1 MNDINALLERANL
14 LLDQGRNKDAEKQ
27 VMQVLDLEPN
37 NDRALSI
44 LARCYLNN
52 DEVDKG
58 IGIINKAIAIEPNES
73 FYFYLLGFGY
83 FQKEMYLPAKDNLS
97 KAIQLDPY
105 NPEYFGILSFIFLN
119 EKKYEDALENA
130 NAGLELDPEN
140 ITCLNARARAL
151 NKLKRTDE
159 AVDTIGDSLSKD
171 PDNKF
176 THATMGWNY
185 FERGEQK
192 KAAKHFREALRNDP
206 NYDSARIGLKESLK
220 SNFTPYKLVLQF
232 SMWMSEKGKNFQWIF
247 FISLYVVFRILRGVA
262 SANSGL
268 RPFLLPLFVL
278 YFGFIFFTWI
288 ANPIAN
294 FFLLF
299 HKDGKYSLTKSE
311 KIIGISTVT
320 LLLSGISLGSYAFY
334 SFDESPLYLLYPAII
349 LLTMSIPVGKIEIP
363 LELKPFSI
371 RVWYP
376 LGLVITGILAMGVIF
391 LNSEIGTFL
400 MVLYVVGL
408 LIFTWVAN
416 SWE

>member
-1 MNDINALLERANL
+1 MDVTALLDRANL
-14 LLDQGRNKDAEKQ
+14 LLEQGRHKDAEKQ
-27 VMQVLDLEPN
+27 IKQVLEQEPN
-37 NDRALSI
+37 NDHALSI
-44 LARCYLNN
+44 LARCYMNN

-58 IGIINKAIAIEPNES
+58 IEIINKAIAIEPNES

-83 FQKEMYLPAKDNLS
+83 FQKDMALPAKNNLQ

-119 EKKYEDALENA
+119 EKEYDEALANA
-130 NAGLELDPEN
+130 NEGLELDPEN

-151 NKLKRTDE
+151 NKLKRTGE

-176 THATMGWNY
+176 THATIGWNY
-185 FERGEQK
+185 FERGDQK
-192 KAAKHFREALRNDP
+192 KAAHHFREALRNDP
-206 NYDSARIGLKESLK
+206 NYESARLGLKESLK

-247 FISLYVVFRILRGVA
+247 FIGIYVIFRIVRSVA
-262 SANSGL
+262 SANAGL
-268 RPFLLPLFVL
+268 RPFLLPLIVL
-278 YFGFIFFTWI
+278 YFVFIFFTWI

-311 KIIGISTVT
+311 TAIGVSTVV
-320 LLLSGISLGSYAFY
+320 LLASGILLGCYAFY
-334 SFDESPLYLLYPAII
+334 FFEEPPSEFLYPAII
-349 LLTMSIPVGKIEIP
+349 LATMSIPLGKIELP
-363 LELKPFSI
+363 LDTRSRSL

-376 LGLVITGILAMGVIF
+376 AGLILLGTLAIAVFFI
-391 LNSEIGTFL
+391 NPEIGTL
-400 MVLYVVGL
+400 LALIYGIAL

-416 SWE
+416 SW

>member
-1 MNDINALLERANL
+1 MDVTGLLDRANL
-14 LLDQGRNKDAEKQ
+14 LLEQGRNKDAEKQ
-27 VMQVLDLEPN
+27 VMQVLNQEPN
-37 NDRALSI
+37 NDHALSI
-44 LARCYLNN
+44 LARCYMNN

-58 IGIINKAIAIEPNES
+58 IEIINKAIAIEPNES

-83 FQKEMYLPAKDNLS
+83 FQKEMFLPAKNNLS

-105 NPEYFGILSFIFLN
+105 NPEYFGMMSFIFLN
-119 EKKYEDALENA
+119 EKKYEEALQNA
-130 NAGLELDPEN
+130 NEGLELDPEN

-159 AVDTIGDSLSKD
+159 AVNTIGDSLSKD

-185 FERGEQK
+185 FERGDQK

-206 NYDSARIGLKESLK
+206 NYESARLGLKESLK

-232 SMWMSEKGKNFQWIF
+232 SMWMSEKGKSFQWIF
-247 FISLYVVFRILRGVA
+247 FIGIYIIFRIVRSVS
-262 SANSGL
+262 SANPGL
-268 RPFLLPLFVL
+268 RPFLLPLIVL
-278 YFGFIFFTWI
+278 YFVFIFFTWI

-294 FFLLF
+294 FLLLF

-311 KIIGISTVT
+311 TTISISTIV
-320 LLLSGISLGSYAFY
+320 LLVSGILLGCYAFY
-334 SFDESPLYLLYPAII
+334 FFEEPPAELLYPAII
-349 LLTMSIPVGKIEIP
+349 LATMPIPLGKIELP
-363 LELKPFSI
+363 LNLRGGSV

-376 LGLVITGILAMGVIF
+376 AALLFVGSLAMLMTFVDPNIAGF
-391 LNSEIGTFL
+391 LAIIYGIA
-400 MVLYVVGL
+400 L

-416 SWE
+416 AW

>member
-1 MNDINALLERANL
+1 MDVTGLLDRANL
-14 LLDQGRNKDAEKQ
+14 LLEQGRNKDAEKQ
-27 VMQVLDLEPN
+27 VKQVLEQEPN
-37 NDRALSI
+37 NDHALSI
-44 LARCYLNN
+44 LARCYMNN
-52 DEVDKG
+52 HEVGKG
-58 IGIINKAIAIEPNES
+58 IEIINKAIAIDPNES
-73 FYFYLLGFGY
+73 FYFYLLGFGF

-105 NPEYFGILSFIFLN
+105 NPEYFGILSFVFLN
-119 EKKYEDALENA
+119 EKNYEVALQNA
-130 NAGLELDPEN
+130 NEGLDLDPEN

-159 AVDTIGDSLSKD
+159 AINTIGDSLSRD
-171 PDNKF
+171 PDNEF

-185 FERGEQK
+185 FERGDQN
-192 KAAKHFREALRNDP
+192 KAAKHFREALRTNP
-206 NYDSARIGLKESLK
+206 NYESARLGLKESLK

-247 FISLYVVFRILRGVA
+247 FISLYVVFRILRSVA
-262 SANSGL
+262 SANSWL

-288 ANPIAN
+288 ANAIAN

-311 KIIGISTVT
+311 RIIGISTVAF
-320 LLLSGISLGSYAFY
+320 LVAGLSLGSYAFY
-334 SFDESPLYLLYPAII
+334 SFKESPIELLFPAII
-349 LLTMSIPVGKIEIP
+349 LLTMSIPVGKIELP
-363 LELKPFSI
+363 LELRPFSI

-376 LGLVITGILAMGVIF
+376 VGLVITGILAIAVIF

-400 MVLYVVGL
+400 TVIYGIGL
-408 LIFTWVAN
+408 LIFTWVGN
-416 SWE
+416 SW